1 MRICWD
7 QSDEPHV
14 PKPINDDLLHLC
26 HQIFQ
31 DPEHEGIYLIARG
44 DHHMIG
50 FASLFWSWPFA
61 HYPGRRAILSDLF
74 VISDAREQARQR
86 QTIHSIIWQTAI
98 ENHSAQKAYQQLGI
112 TPSRCTDYE

>member
-26 HQIFQ
+26 HHIFQ

-50 FASLFWSWPFA
+50 FASLFWSWPFT

-74 VISDAREQARQR
+74 VISDARGEGVAYYFKLVKNKLVNDKLFIRLSGKQL
-86 QTIHSIIWQTAI
+86 SKIIPLKKLI
-98 ENHSAQKAYQQLGI
+98 NN
-112 TPSRCTDYE
+112 